1 MSDLTAS
8 ELDLVVF
15 LRRGMLV
22 PAIAVVAKLGIP
34 DLVDAGP
41 KQAGELAAATGAH
54 APSLYRLLRTLAG
67 AGLFNEDEQGRFA
80 LTPSGAGLRR
90 GGAARELALVF
101 GAPFIW
107 AAWGKLEHSVLT
119 GESAFAHAHRLNLF
133 EYLQQS
139 PEADAVFHAW
149 MTRQSELQ
157 IPGIL
162 AAYDF
167 SRFRRVVDIGGGR
180 GALLAAILQANPGVA
195 GTLFDLD
202 DVVSAGTLLD
212 APELAR
218 RSTVLAG
225 SFFDTVPA
233 GADCYLLKL
242 VIHDWDDDQAAL
254 ILGNIRSAISDH
266 GRLVLIEFVIRPGN
280 DDDLAELMD
289 MSMLVLTEGGRVRT
303 QPEHEQLLRTA
314 GFDLT
319 SLTPTE
325 SGVTLLEATP
335 R

>member
-1 MSDLTAS
+1 MSDLTTS

-22 PAIAVVAKLGIP
+22 PAIAIVAKLGIP

-119 GESAFAHAHRLNLF
+119 GESAFAHAHRLPLF

-180 GALLAAILQANPGVA
+180 GALRPRPARPDRVRDP
-195 GTLFDLD
+195 TRKR
-202 DVVSAGTLLD
+202 
-212 APELAR
+212 R
-218 RSTVLAG
+218 RSRR
-225 SFFDTVPA
+225 
-233 GADCYLLKL
+233 ADG
-242 VIHDWDDDQAAL
+242 HEHARADRGRPRAHPTRARAATPHR
-254 ILGNIRSAISDH
+254 G
-266 GRLVLIEFVIRPGN
+266 IRPHLPYANRIRGHATRSN
-280 DDDLAELMD
+280 
-289 MSMLVLTEGGRVRT
+289 
-303 QPEHEQLLRTA
+303 P
-314 GFDLT
+314 
-319 SLTPTE
+319 P
-325 SGVTLLEATP
+325 LEAKP